1 MTGSTTSCAIEYYT
15 NRRDRELEKQNVEYA
30 RELREELEDDWAED
44 KLRITYEHVLRALG
58 ISLPLTDEQHD
69 DGLTQDDL
77 EHLLEMTGYGLT
89 TKQWCTLEETVIRFY
104 YDERF

>member
-1 MTGSTTSCAIEYYT
+1 MTCAIEYYT
-15 NRRDRELEKQNVEYA
+15 NVRDRDLERQNLEYA

-58 ISLPLTDEQHD
+58 ISLPLTDGQRD

-77 EHLLEMTGYGLT
+77 EHLLSLNSQ
-89 TKQWCTLEETVIRFY
+89 QWCKLEETVLQFY
-104 YDERF
+104 FDAQF

>member
-1 MTGSTTSCAIEYYT
+1 MTCAIEYYS
-15 NRRDRELEKQNVEYA
+15 NVRDRDLERQNLEYA

-58 ISLPLTDEQHD
+58 ISLPLTDEQRD

-77 EHLLEMTGYGLT
+77 EHLLPLHNHDLT
-89 TKQWCTLEETVIRFY
+89 CKQWCTLEEEIIKFY